1 MHSFSV
7 YQIGYIKI
15 TNKINF
21 CDHLN
26 LHLSTCESY
35 ECDYCYFRV
44 KQMTD
49 IKDHMEETHDNEN
62 FKIIHGKVDRKNEN
76 FIKTTEHLRF
86 DLFA

>member
-26 LHLSTCESY
+26 LHLSACESY
-35 ECDYCYFRV
+35 ECDYCYFIV